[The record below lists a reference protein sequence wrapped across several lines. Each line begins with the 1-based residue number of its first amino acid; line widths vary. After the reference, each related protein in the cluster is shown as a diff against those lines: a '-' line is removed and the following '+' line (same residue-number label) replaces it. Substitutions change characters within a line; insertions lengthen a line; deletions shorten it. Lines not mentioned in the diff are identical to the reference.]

1 MLNFSRP
8 FLAQVQITLNYLE
21 LLKISERSVAE
32 AVTKVKATSESGL
45 ESEEG

>member
-8 FLAQVQITLNYLE
+8 FPEQVQITFNYLE
-21 LLKISERSVAE
+21 LLKISEKSMAE